1 MERNI
6 PTQQYDGDL
15 SVGRDLS
22 VGGDSQLRGNA
33 TVGHNLTVKGWL
45 EARNIKGANKGLFT
59 SEEALKKA
67 YPRPEKGWWAIVGKT
82 LPGDIY
88 VAENGAWVP
97 TGEQGGNPSIDCQ
110 PFLEDLS
117 ALKDR
122 MDATEAEIETLTAAV
137 KQAEMAV
144 VQLSELDKE
153 TVERLKSEPR
163 RSVMMVVDEKGR
175 VVGVVF
181 QFADNMEHVLTQVL
195 HTHYVIEGGG
205 TTAEIAHSHN
215 HNHVNVLHRMF
226 TNRDYLRISGMV
238 SAYTIESAFPDG
250 GDLASGNG
258 IKAYFSLFEYDTSSM
273 PSGNEWPALRWSPWQ
288 NKEAEDAFFVNFA
301 IKEKANNSFVKHL
314 QETYDREIASLKSAD
329 KEHLEIIDGLISTDV
344 DMEQRLKAVEQEIPK
359 IGPMEQRVSDLI
371 EGCTMRFD
379 GFASLGEV
387 EEISVERPLSIR
399 FHTGQQV
406 FVAEYRRGAW
416 CNNWPSRYQYMDD
429 EGHVRANK
437 LFLCD
442 SALYCWNPGR
452 NRLELVQGGG
462 GGEMPDPN
470 DLRRRVEILENEL
483 AQLREL
489 LTV

>member
-1 MERNI
+1 M
-6 PTQQYDGDL
+6 
-15 SVGRDLS
+15 
-22 VGGDSQLRGNA
+22 
-33 TVGHNLTVKGWL
+33 
-45 EARNIKGANKGLFT
+45 
-59 SEEALKKA
+59 
-67 YPRPEKGWWAIVGKT
+67 GKT

-442 SALYCWNPGR
+442 SALYCWNSGR

>member
-1 MERNI
+1 MSSI
-6 PTQQYDGDL
+6 PTKQIDGDVAV
-15 SVGRDLS
+15 SRD
-22 VGGDSQLRGNA
+22 VNIGGKATIRGSA
-33 TVGHNLTVKGWL
+33 KVGHNLTVDGWL
-45 EARNIKGANKGLFT
+45 EARNVKWANKGLFT

-67 YPRPEKGWWAIVGKT
+67 YPRPEKGWWAIVGNT
-82 LPGDIY
+82 VPGDIY
-88 VAENGAWVP
+88 VAENGKWVA

-122 MDATEAEIETLTAAV
+122 MDATDAQVESLTESV
-137 KQAEMAV
+137 QKAEMAV
-144 VQLSELDKE
+144 VQVSELDKE
-153 TVERLKSEPR
+153 TVEGVKSEPR
-163 RSVMMVVDEKGR
+163 RSVMMVVDDQGR
-175 VVGVVF
+175 VVGVLF
-181 QFADNMEHVLTQVL
+181 QFADNMEHVLTQEF
-195 HTHYVIEGGG
+195 HTHYEIEGAG
-205 TTAEIAHSHN
+205 TTAEMAKSHN
-215 HNHVNVLHRMF
+215 HNKVNVLHRMF

-273 PSGNEWPALRWSPWQ
+273 PDGNSWPALKWSPWQ
-288 NKEAEDAFFVNFA
+288 NKEAEDAFFVQHSLNERA
-301 IKEKANNSFVKHL
+301 KDSFVKQL
-314 QETYDREIASLKSAD
+314 QKTYDAAIASLKSAD
-329 KEHLEIIDGLISTDV
+329 KDHLEVIDGLVSTDV
-344 DMEQRLKAVEQEIPK
+344 DFEQRMKAVEIEVPK
-359 IGPMEQRVSDLI
+359 IGKLEGHVADLI

-379 GFASLGEV
+379 GFASLGSV
-387 EEISVERPLSIR
+387 ADMNVERPLSIR

-416 CNNWPSRYQYMDD
+416 CNNWPTRYQYMDD

-462 GGEMPDPN
+462 GGEMPDPS